1 MGLNRNRFFM
11 IGTLLVMLGIQFRMV
26 ESFTLNEE
34 TTQALIK
41 MRDRSAV
48 AANDSAITNYIQDL
62 AMPKPTKT
70 VEPPRWIGLA
80 LAAVGSVL
88 SLHAIAMPKK

>member
-1 MGLNRNRFFM
+1 
-11 IGTLLVMLGIQFRMV
+11 
-26 ESFTLNEE
+26 
-34 TTQALIK
+34 
-41 MRDRSAV
+41 
-48 AANDSAITNYIQDL
+48 
-62 AMPKPTKT
+62 MPKPTKR

>member
-34 TTQALIK
+34 TTRALIK

-48 AANDSAITNYIQDL
+48 AATGRSYGAVHAMLRESGVSMRGRGGPNRRARSA
-62 AMPKPTKT
+62 
-70 VEPPRWIGLA
+70 
-80 LAAVGSVL
+80 
-88 SLHAIAMPKK
+88 